1 MTCEKR
7 LKRLSMTMNVTDN
20 VVHSLSLRASG
31 GQQQLGANALR
42 TLRESRPLL
51 KPPQK
56 PINRLSQ
63 QLTPPGNEALEALNV
78 V

>member
-1 MTCEKR
+1 MTREKR
-7 LKRLSMTMNVTDN
+7 LKSVSMTMNVTDN
-20 VVHSLSLRASG
+20 VVHFLSFRASG
-31 GQQQLGANALR
+31 GQRKLAANALR